1 MDQIL
6 SEPRKKMEKALES
19 FQNELG
25 RLRTGRASLSLIDHV
40 RVDYYGQMV
49 PLNQVAT
56 LGIPEP
62 RLITIAPWESP
73 MIAAIEKAIEKAN
86 LGLNPVNDGK
96 LVRLPI
102 PPLTEE
108 RRKDLVK
115 MIKNSAEESRVAIR
129 HSRRDAM
136 DLAKKLEKEGK
147 ISEDDSKKASVQ
159 IQKLTDDFIAK
170 IDEASGK
177 KEKELMQT

>member
-1 MDQIL
+1 MDQIFT
-6 SEPRKKMEKALES
+6 EAKKKMEKSLES

-25 RLRTGRASLSLIDHV
+25 RLRTGRATLSLVDHV

-73 MIAAIEKAIEKAN
+73 MIPIIEKAIEKAN
-86 LGLNPVNDGK
+86 IGLNPVNDGK
-96 LVRLPI
+96 MVRLPI
-102 PPLTEE
+102 PSLTEE
-108 RRKDLVK
+108 RRKELVK
-115 MIKNSAEESRVAIR
+115 IIKNYAEESRVAIR

-136 DLAKKLEKEGK
+136 DLCKKLEKDGK
-147 ISEDDSKKASVQ
+147 MSEDDSKKASTQ

-170 IDEASGK
+170 VDIASGK